1 MFVSNAVYAE
11 VYASHV
17 FFLLLAVHLWLRNK
31 QVMAGASFALAF
43 LITPSTVFAL
53 PLFIVMRPHRQA
65 LLRLG
70 AAALIGA
77 TVAVLPNVSDYVFG
91 GRGLLQVGRRSLSM
105 GDTILKEG
113 REVLLSLFACLPF
126 VLRGGVRTLKE
137 EKLRPLGVGIVC
149 LWLVSLLGER
159 FGDVPVQLP
168 TYALL
173 SLVAALG
180 FDSFLTTTAP
190 RERDRYVWLYF
201 GLPLIAAGALTL
213 VVQGAER
220 HVPLRVFLLCMCAII
235 SYNQIAS
242 LLMRVLKLGRR
253 GDLVRVAGVVALIV
267 SINGYLA
274 FRGIRNASGDLVSYR
289 DTVLEM
295 DRIASPDYVTVGGWS
310 DGILFEHYVFGTSYT
325 GRWINTEWLLGI
337 WGESE
342 QSEAVEAWRHA
353 IAAGREVWLFEY
365 DAPLFSTL
373 RESGYTIEPYRKIYR
388 ARPGNG

>member
-1 MFVSNAVYAE
+1 
-11 VYASHV
+11 
-17 FFLLLAVHLWLRNK
+17 
-31 QVMAGASFALAF
+31 
-43 LITPSTVFAL
+43 
-53 PLFIVMRPHRQA
+53 
-65 LLRLG
+65 
-70 AAALIGA
+70 
-77 TVAVLPNVSDYVFG
+77 
-91 GRGLLQVGRRSLSM
+91 
-105 GDTILKEG
+105 
-113 REVLLSLFACLPF
+113 
-126 VLRGGVRTLKE
+126 
-137 EKLRPLGVGIVC
+137 
-149 LWLVSLLGER
+149 
-159 FGDVPVQLP
+159 
-168 TYALL
+168 
-173 SLVAALG
+173 
-180 FDSFLTTTAP
+180 
-190 RERDRYVWLYF
+190 
-201 GLPLIAAGALTL
+201 
-213 VVQGAER
+213 
-220 HVPLRVFLLCMCAII
+220 MCAII